1 MEVANRWVLKGIEQG
16 KEEGKKEGKK
26 EGKLELILKLLHKR
40 FGSVPKEIEESVK
53 KLKLDGLE
61 SLAEAIFDFA
71 NIDDV
76 KVWLRK

>member
-1 MEVANRWVLKGIEQG
+1 MSSYVTSVERLA
-16 KEEGKKEGKK
+16 KEEGEQK
-26 EGKLELILKLLHKR
+26 LILKLLHKR
-40 FGSVPKEIEESVK
+40 FGFMPTEVEDSVK
-53 KLKLDGLE
+53 KLDLDGLE